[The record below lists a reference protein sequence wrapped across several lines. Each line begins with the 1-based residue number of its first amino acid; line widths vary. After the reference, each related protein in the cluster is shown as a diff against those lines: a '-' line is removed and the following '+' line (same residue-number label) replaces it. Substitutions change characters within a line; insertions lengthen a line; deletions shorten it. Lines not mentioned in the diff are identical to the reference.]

1 MPDSGLY
8 NDILFDKDT
17 DALCALTSAT
27 LRLGGELLTDDRATL
42 ASDCN
47 SRNIYIIFLLISIP
61 KK

>member
-27 LRLGGELLTDDRATL
+27 LRLGGELLTDGCATL
-42 ASDCN
+42 ASDFN
-47 SRNIYIIFLLISIP
+47 SGYYIWSY
-61 KK
+61 